1 LKITEVHAIILRQPE
16 ADPFHQAGAE
26 VALHPLHRSRE
37 GGVEVGGLNLQAVL
51 GIVAPPAVGDDG
63 LTRLQVRQDADEGD
77 ESLIIDC
84 RGRVTV
90 PPLRGEASDYE
101 AVLWVLKGDAFDH
114 SRSSRRGGTSVV
126 GRERGEVVGDMRESP
141 RARAAVVSGCSQ
153 EPRVGR

>member
-26 VALHPLHRSRE
+26 VVLHPLHRSRE
-37 GGVEVGGLNLQAVL
+37 GGVVVGGLKLPAVL

-63 LTRLQVRQDADEGD
+63 LTRLQVRQDADKGD

-90 PPLRGEASDYE
+90 PPLRGEASHGE
-101 AVLWVLKGDAFDH
+101 TVLRVLKRDAFEDP
-114 SRSSRRGGTSVV
+114 TQLTP
-126 GRERGEVVGDMRESP
+126 GRCLGD
-141 RARAAVVSGCSQ
+141 
-153 EPRVGR
+153 